1 MEYWKAIKGFES
13 EYEISSQGNLRSM
26 DRVVNHYIDG
36 FTRRYK
42 GSSKKIRPDKDGY
55 LRCTL
60 KKDGKSYHYRV
71 HRLVA
76 EAFIINERQDKIVN
90 HLNGDKTD
98 NRVENL
104 EWCTISENVIHAVR
118 NRFVET
124 KLTDEQALEI
134 FNSKLSNRK
143 LGEQFKI
150 NSSIVWRIKN
160 KKAYKHL
167 WQQHYL

>member
-1 MEYWKAIKGFES
+1 MEKWKAINGFEDQ
-13 EYEISSQGNLRSM
+13 YEISNLGNLRSI
-26 DRVVNHYIDG
+26 DRIVKHYIDG

-42 GSSKKIRPDKDGY
+42 GSNKKIRPDKDGY

-60 KKDGKSYHYRV
+60 KKDGKSYHFRV

-76 EAFIINERQDKIVN
+76 DAFISNERQLKIVN
-90 HLNGDKTD
+90 HLNGIKTD

-104 EWCTISENVIHAVR
+104 EWCNHSDNVIHAVS
-118 NRFVET
+118 NRLIET
-124 KLTDEQALEI
+124 KLTDEQAIEI

-167 WQQHYL
+167 WHKLSS